1 MTEEE
6 KDYSNIDVDD
16 LLPDE
21 INEQIQRSL
30 TSLQKLYDEEIDND
44 DTTVQK
50 ALEYLPLFNIHGLL
64 LSSMLGVTM
73 EEYYMITEAYA
84 KQLGFLKE

>member
-16 LLPDE
+16 LLPNE
-21 INEQIQRSL
+21 INEQIQKSL

>member
-30 TSLQKLYDEEIDND
+30 VSLQKLYDEEIDND

-84 KQLGFLKE
+84 KQLGFLSE

>member
-1 MTEEE
+1 MSEEE
-6 KDYSNIDVDD
+6 KDYSNIDVDE
-16 LLPDE
+16 LLPSE
-21 INEQIQRSL
+21 INEQIKRSL
-30 TSLQKLYDEEIDND
+30 TSLQKLYDEEIDNE